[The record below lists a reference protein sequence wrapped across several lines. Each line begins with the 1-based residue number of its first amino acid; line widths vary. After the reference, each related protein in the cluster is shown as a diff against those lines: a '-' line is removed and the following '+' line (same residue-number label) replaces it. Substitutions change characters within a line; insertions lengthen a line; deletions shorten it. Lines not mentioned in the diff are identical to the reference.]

1 MTTLTF
7 NHKPPFRHYL
17 REWRLHRGLPHPE
30 LGELVGLSGDE
41 IARYEDVTSGELA
54 MLFRLMMVLKIKPAE
69 FFEPPPSA
77 RAK

>member
-7 NHKPPFRHYL
+7 DHEPPFRHYL
-17 REWRLHRGLPHPE
+17 REWRLHRGLTHHE
-30 LGELVGLSGDE
+30 LGELVGLSRDE

-54 MLFRLMMVLKIKPAE
+54 MLFRLLVVLKITPAE